1 MLPSIYKSSNSVIQN
16 LSTVNCLAFIRIT
29 TELFIE
35 KNSVCKC
42 RVKEIKTWEPL
53 YLEVAPKLD
62 FRVYCFFFFFGF
74 QRSDDWVQNT
84 AKFRM
89 FFCAL
94 IKIFCA
100 SFHFLFLFNFQWF

>member
-1 MLPSIYKSSNSVIQN
+1 MLPLPSIYKSSNSVIQN

-42 RVKEIKTWEPL
+42 RVKEVKTWEPL

-62 FRVYCFFFFFGF
+62 FRVYCFFFFFLAFNVVMIGY
-74 QRSDDWVQNT
+74 
-84 AKFRM
+84 
-89 FFCAL
+89 
-94 IKIFCA
+94 KIQ
-100 SFHFLFLFNFQWF
+100 LNFECFSVL